1 MFLPFFAAS
10 TSSTSK
16 QASKQAQ
23 HSTMPGRHHSS
34 HHDLANLV
42 DGKVGYGI
50 LGASESVLEGFNQ
63 TH

>member
-1 MFLPFFAAS
+1 
-10 TSSTSK
+10 
-16 QASKQAQ
+16 
-23 HSTMPGRHHSS
+23 MPGRHHSS

-63 TH
+63 THQTLRFDQGCACGVCVCTGIAE